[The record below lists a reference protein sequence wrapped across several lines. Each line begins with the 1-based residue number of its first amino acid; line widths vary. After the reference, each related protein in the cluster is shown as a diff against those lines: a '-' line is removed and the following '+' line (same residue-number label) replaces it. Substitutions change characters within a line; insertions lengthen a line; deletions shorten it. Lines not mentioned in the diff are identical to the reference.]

1 MDDPRILER
10 LRGLAIP
17 PAWISVWASADADS
31 SVQATGV
38 DGRGRTQ
45 YRYSPA
51 ARDLASDRKF
61 TAMTL
66 FAASLPALHAQVAA

>member
-17 PAWISVWASADADS
+17 PAWMSVWASADADS

-45 YRYSPA
+45 YSTPRRHEILQAIASSP
-51 ARDLASDRKF
+51 
-61 TAMTL
+61 
-66 FAASLPALHAQVAA
+66 P